1 MIAKFDTSGAGGGG
15 STESKGGNGLL
26 YFAIAVGV
34 GYVLWTYVI
43 KPEMDKRKAK
53 TEAEEKH

>member
-53 TEAEEKH
+53 VEEKH